1 MSRKGEK
8 ELLEL
13 LGIRYPLALP
23 FECRNQQHNM
33 NGILEVSYIREK
45 KGEVE
50 VIATM
55 HGPEHLERDFY
66 AGYCLRCK
74 YARIG
79 GETTISTRYGNI
91 RCIVDGK
98 VVKYGKYG
106 DPYINL
112 IILPIIDDNDKY
124 FRRPT
129 PLHLKVR
136 IRKVETSK

>member
-1 MSRKGEK
+1 MSRKREK

-13 LGIRYPLALP
+13 LRIQYPLPLP

-33 NGILEVSYIREK
+33 NGILEVSCIRER

-50 VIATM
+50 VITTM
-55 HGPEHLERDFY
+55 HGPEHLERDFS
-66 AGYCLRCK
+66 AGYCFRCE

-91 RCIVDGK
+91 RCFVDGK
-98 VVKYGKYG
+98 VAKYGKYG
-106 DPYINL
+106 NPYINL
-112 IILPIIDDNDKY
+112 IILPTIDDNDKY
-124 FRRPT
+124 FRRPA
-129 PLHLKVR
+129 PLHLKLR